1 MRKNKLTL
9 DFGTRPKCINDDC
22 ENSGQF
28 MGSYKKDGTPRFRK
42 YCASCHGTRT
52 ANKRGLK
59 SMAEVIAVN
68 AGFDTSAEYLNSTHP
83 YRKYR
88 KTYCE
93 NVDSR
98 LGFRCT
104 TTILLSAQ
112 LEVDHID
119 GNPANNDPDNLQTL
133 CACCHK
139 YKTITEEDYKS
150 PGRKELG
157 IKY

>member
-1 MRKNKLTL
+1 MMSRPLCACGNLLRKSKNTKSGY
-9 DFGTRPKCINDDC
+9 DKKCNTC
-22 ENSGQF
+22 
-28 MGSYKKDGTPRFRK
+28 YKKRQAEKLGI
-42 YCASCHGTRT
+42 
-52 ANKRGLK
+52 
-59 SMAEVIAVN
+59 SMTELEN
-68 AGFDTSAEYLNSTHP
+68 RSHP
-83 YRKYR
+83 YRKFR

-112 LEVDHID
+112 LDVDHID
-119 GNPANNDPDNLQTL
+119 GNPSNNEIKNLQTL
-133 CACCHK
+133 CSCCHK
-139 YKTITEEDYKS
+139 FKTITNQDYKT

>member
-1 MRKNKLTL
+1 MKKFEKVERPLCDCGNLCMKSPSSVSGFNKKCRGCYKKAQANKLGISVQEL
-9 DFGTRPKCINDDC
+9 
-22 ENSGQF
+22 S
-28 MGSYKKDGTPRFRK
+28 
-42 YCASCHGTRT
+42 
-52 ANKRGLK
+52 NK
-59 SMAEVIAVN
+59 S
-68 AGFDTSAEYLNSTHP
+68 HP
-83 YRKYR
+83 YRKFR

-119 GNPANNDPDNLQTL
+119 GNPSNNDPKNLQTL
-133 CACCHK
+133 CSCCHK
-139 YKTITEEDYKS
+139 YKTILNEDYKT